1 MTVSLQMLSNIHL
14 FSPKESSFWSK
25 NNNNAICL
33 YSLKEMS
40 EFWRK
45 VSLSTPCTLLYGNI
59 KVEIGISLVIYP
71 FSDLLDSVCT
81 ILWHLSPE
89 NGHLN
94 EWSGTSLLQNIL
106 GQSIDMQYI
115 GEVGIKQLVV
125 NLIMKQV

>member
-1 MTVSLQMLSNIHL
+1 MIYTVLVEGLSLNTMHL
-14 FSPKESSFWSK
+14 PH
-25 NNNNAICL
+25 
-33 YSLKEMS
+33 
-40 EFWRK
+40 
-45 VSLSTPCTLLYGNI
+45 PLYGNI
-59 KVEIGISLVIYP
+59 KVKIGISLVIYP

-106 GQSIDMQYI
+106 GQSIHMQYI

-125 NLIMKQV
+125 DLVMKEV